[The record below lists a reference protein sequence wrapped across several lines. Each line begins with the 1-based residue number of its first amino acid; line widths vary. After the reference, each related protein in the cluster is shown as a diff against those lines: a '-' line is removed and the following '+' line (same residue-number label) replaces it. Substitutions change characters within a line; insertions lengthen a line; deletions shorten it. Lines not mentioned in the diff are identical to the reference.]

1 MKAHKIEVVVLD
13 FEDYG
18 VDEYI
23 NIISNHRHLSAS
35 CLENKTV
42 DIGEWSDDHPLNNRK
57 THEAESTRLFE
68 GEHYAVFTQ
77 SGEGDFEQLSNW
89 LIHDAAVKFRDNWI
103 KSALLASTSNAS
115 IFKRVTND

>member
-13 FEDYG
+13 FEGYG

-23 NIISNHRHLSAS
+23 NIISNHRHLSAT
-35 CLENKTV
+35 CLETKTV
-42 DIGEWSDDHPLNNRK
+42 DIGVWSDDHPLNNRK

-77 SGEGDFEQLSNW
+77 SGEGDFEQRSNW
-89 LIHDAAVKFRDNWI
+89 LTHEEAVKFRDRWI
-103 KSALLASTSNAS
+103 ESSLCAPTAS
-115 IFKRVTND
+115 IFKRVN